1 MSTAKTQLDRELERL
16 IVGTN
21 DQRRRAGQ
29 ALYHFYRTL
38 IFWQNKGHA
47 FHDSV
52 RAWSAGGASIFDSIA
67 STLID
72 LEVPPECDTRL
83 RRFMHGVLE
92 RLAEDLA
99 RGDHTRTSF
108 LRWIEGRFPE
118 LTAMMKEEAGD
129 SKIYD
134 VDLAVDLTQLFT
146 ICAGADAGEMPSML
160 RTGANRIRPD

>member
-1 MSTAKTQLDRELERL
+1 MSTVKTQLDRELERL
-16 IVGTN
+16 LVGTN

-38 IFWQNKGHA
+38 IFWQNKGHT
-47 FHDSV
+47 FNDSV
-52 RAWSAGGASIFDSIA
+52 RAWCAGGAAIFDSIA
-67 STLID
+67 GTLID
-72 LEVPPECDTRL
+72 LGEKQRSDDRL
-83 RRFMHGVLE
+83 RRFLFVVLD
-92 RLAEDLA
+92 RLADDLA

-118 LTAMMKEEAGD
+118 LTSMMKEEAGD

-134 VDLAVDLTQLFT
+134 ISLAIDLTQLFT
-146 ICAGADAGEMPSML
+146 ICAGADADEMPSML